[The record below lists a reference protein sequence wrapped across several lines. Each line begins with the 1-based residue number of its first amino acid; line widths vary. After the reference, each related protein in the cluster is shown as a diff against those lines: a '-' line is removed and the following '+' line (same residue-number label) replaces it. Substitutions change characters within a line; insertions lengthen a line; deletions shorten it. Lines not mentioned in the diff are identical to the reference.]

1 MTLKKLYSKFTFS
14 ITTFNYNYHSHFS
27 RKLLSI
33 DYFIFMKTIILAG
46 GLGTRLSEETHL
58 RPKPMVEIGGM
69 PILWHLMKWYA
80 SYGYKEFVVALGYK
94 GEVIKEFFYNYK
106 LHKSDMLIELS
117 SGLAHYENDLS
128 EDWKISLLDTGQNTL
143 TGGRLLRLKKLFNPG
158 DTFMLTYGDGLSNV
172 DIKNLVN
179 FHKDHGKLATI
190 TSVRPPARFGSITM
204 DDNNCITE
212 FKEKPQIGEGW
223 INGGFFVFNY
233 GIFNYL
239 ENDTTI
245 LEKDPL
251 EKLALDNELVAYKH
265 SGFWQC
271 MDTIRDRD
279 SLNEIWNTGTP
290 PWSR

>member
-1 MTLKKLYSKFTFS
+1 
-14 ITTFNYNYHSHFS
+14 
-27 RKLLSI
+27 
-33 DYFIFMKTIILAG
+33 MKTIILAG